1 MVELDLSI
9 SVGRQ
14 PMDVFADV
22 VGKIDASMRELAEDI
37 ARSMREQVR
46 VDTGNL
52 FSTIRVE
59 RPRDGGGQFEPGWA
73 IIIGGP
79 DAPYVVPL
87 DVRHGAM
94 RSGTVEEVATAI
106 IQGWKAKYAG

>member
-1 MVELDLSI
+1 M
-9 SVGRQ
+9 
-14 PMDVFADV
+14 
-22 VGKIDASMRELAEDI
+22 
-37 ARSMREQVR
+37 
-46 VDTGNL
+46 
-52 FSTIRVE
+52 
-59 RPRDGGGQFEPGWA
+59 
-73 IIIGGP
+73 IGGP